1 MTVAAKAKREV
12 TLPEGVSL
20 RRVAEVLLDAWEA
33 DPRRPSSELMGDLP
47 RRIKRLI

>member
-1 MTVAAKAKREV
+1 MMATSKENRQV

-33 DPRRPSSELMGDLP
+33 GAHQ
-47 RRIKRLI
+47 